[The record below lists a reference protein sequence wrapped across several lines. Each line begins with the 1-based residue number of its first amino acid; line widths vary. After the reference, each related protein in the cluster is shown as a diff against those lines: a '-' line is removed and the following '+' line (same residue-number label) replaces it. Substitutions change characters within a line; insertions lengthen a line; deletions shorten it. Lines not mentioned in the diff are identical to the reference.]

1 MAGRVDR
8 HKIPAE
14 AVMARNE
21 TSRVLHISKEEQATS
36 FICGR
41 KITSAYEVCDAHPP
55 VFLFP
60 RCRQCFRNFLE

>member
-1 MAGRVDR
+1 
-8 HKIPAE
+8 
-14 AVMARNE
+14 MARNG

-55 VFLFP
+55 VLFP